1 MLVAKWQPS
10 GQSFILA
17 LRNALS
23 HLFDGVQNEIKVWWC
38 EKKKPYFF
46 VASISISHQSKGT
59 AISHST
65 VFKSFR
71 RSRTKD
77 FFQELFQK
85 ISNTLL
91 MFSGKIS
98 PPFYSFVRFLNL
110 AASGARK
117 TPLKKVGLSLASL
130 RCLISV
136 LGSYLWL
143 GTKNFW
149 RSVFKDL
156 PTNVHYLE

>member
-38 EKKKPYFF
+38 EK
-46 VASISISHQSKGT
+46 ISHTFLLHQYQFHTKVKEQPFHILLSSK
-59 AISHST
+59 
-65 VFKSFR
+65 VFA
-71 RSRTKD
+71 
-77 FFQELFQK
+77 EAAPK
-85 ISNTLL
+85 ISSQRFQTLL
-91 MFSGKIS
+91 IFGGKIG
-98 PPFYSFVRFLNL
+98 PPFYSVVRFLNL